1 MRRRLILFGLVLLL
15 ALMMSETGFSMRPSY
30 KHIPGFHVVKELPET
45 MGTGSAYE
53 MELMFLNPK
62 SQTFGMDV
70 TMEIT
75 KEDGAIGSG
84 GFSLAG
90 TLYAYDTP
98 PKEPS
103 SFDISFT
110 ETSSGTFQFKGWVE
124 ERFNRLNLTVSLS
137 PYLMSGNYT
146 FTLTVTLQYET

>member
-15 ALMMSETGFSMRPSY
+15 ALMMRETSFSMRPSY
-30 KHIPGFHVVKELPET
+30 KRIPGFHVVKELPET
-45 MGTGSAYE
+45 MWAGFAYE

-62 SQTFGMDV
+62 SQTFWMNIAL
-70 TMEIT
+70 EIT
-75 KEDGAIGSG
+75 SEDSVGFKE
-84 GFSLAG
+84 FSLAG

-110 ETSSGTFQFKGWVE
+110 ETSSGTFQFEGWVE
-124 ERFNRLNLTVSLS
+124 ERFNHLNLTVSLS
-137 PYLMSGNYT
+137 PYVKPGTYT
-146 FTLTVTLQYET
+146 FTLTVTIQYKT